1 MQRSRIKLY
10 FHHVRSAAVHV
21 STVLV
26 FLKCNTCQECARQD
40 FARHVFARQAFA
52 RQQQT
57 LEELYLYSFP
67 CLFPKDSVLAELLVQ
82 RSCTCLNAQH
92 WSTLPNLFLGRVTGC
107 LRTFLPGPLIHL
119 FQKKKSFKLMIYKH
133 SCHFARGRAEGG
145 SGFCT
150 QILQAFLAFLFH
162 VRKLFTHQPEKKI
175 FFHIRKAL
183 YFNWILVSWEGQT

>member
-119 FQKKKSFKLMIYKH
+119 FQKKKIFQAYDLQT
-133 SCHFARGRAEGG
+133 FLP
-145 SGFCT
+145 FCT
-150 QILQAFLAFLFH
+150 GQSRRGFWFLYTNSTSFSG
-162 VRKLFTHQPEKKI
+162 I
-175 FFHIRKAL
+175 F
-183 YFNWILVSWEGQT
+183 VSY